1 MHTTFLRMSNAHKQD
16 FVNLLY
22 VGYLDTIYNLEPNEI
37 DLFKDLKENVDNK
50 LAKKNPRSNSTTL
63 YKKLQEV
70 LGKILISKGQV

>member
-1 MHTTFLRMSNAHKQD
+1 MSNAHKQD